1 MKKIDI
7 QNIIEGTVFSNE
19 PLKNHTTYRI
29 GGLADFFIYP
39 KDKKDIS
46 KLIKYFNSIKY
57 PYFILGNGS
66 NVLASDDGYRGAII
80 NTKKTFT
87 KILVHQN
94 EILCESGAMLSAVA
108 KVAMDKNL
116 SGFEE
121 LAGVPGTIGG
131 AIMMNAGC
139 YGRSISDKLK
149 MVEII
154 DENGNII
161 KLKASEIS
169 FGYRK
174 CSLKGIVTKAI
185 FNLSMENPLKIEKL
199 TNDLL
204 LKRKKSQPLS
214 LPSCGS
220 VFKRPEGYF
229 AGKLIQDALLK
240 GKVVGGAM
248 VSKKHAGFIIN
259 YDKATAEEV
268 KELIQL
274 IQKKVKEKFDVMLE
288 KEVIYL

>member
-1 MKKIDI
+1 MKKSDI
-7 QNIIEGTVFSNE
+7 ENIIKGRILSNE

-29 GGLADFFIYP
+29 GGLSDFFIYP
-39 KDKKDIS
+39 ESKKDLLV
-46 KLIKYFNSIKY
+46 LIKFFNSQEY

-66 NVLASDDGYRGAII
+66 NILVSDDGYRGAII
-80 NTKKTFT
+80 NTKKTFS
-87 KILVHQN
+87 KIEVFQN
-94 EILCESGAMLSAVA
+94 EILCEAGAMLSSVA
-108 KVAMDKNL
+108 KTAMTRNL

-139 YGRSISDKLK
+139 YGRSISDNLK

-154 DENGNII
+154 DKDGNLQ

-174 CSLKGIVTKAI
+174 CSLEGVIIRAI
-185 FNLSMENPLKIEKL
+185 FHLSMENIVKIENKM
-199 TNDLL
+199 NELL
-204 LKRKKSQPLS
+204 LKRKKSQPLT

-220 VFKRPEGYF
+220 VFKRPKGHF
-229 AGKLIQDALLK
+229 AGKLIEDSMLK
-240 GKVVGGAM
+240 GKIIGGAM

-259 YDKATAEEV
+259 YDKATSEEV

-274 IQKKVKEKFDVMLE
+274 VQDKVKDKFDVLLE

>member
-1 MKKIDI
+1 MEKKDI
-7 QNIIEGTVFSNE
+7 QNIIDGLVVSNE
-19 PLKNHTTYRI
+19 PLKNHTTYKI

-46 KLIKYFNSIKY
+46 KLIKYFNSVNY
-57 PYFILGNGS
+57 PFFILGNGS
-66 NVLASDDGYRGAII
+66 NILASDEGYRGAII
-80 NTKKTFT
+80 YTKKTFN
-87 KILVHQN
+87 KVLIHQN

-108 KVAMDKNL
+108 KTAMENNL

-121 LAGVPGTIGG
+121 LAGIPGTVGG

-139 YGRSISDKLK
+139 YGRLISDKLK

-154 DENGNII
+154 NEDGEII
-161 KLKASEIS
+161 KLKASEIT

-174 CSLKGIVTKAI
+174 CSLNGVVTKAI
-185 FNLSMENPLKIEKL
+185 FNLSMENRTKIEDL
-199 TNDLL
+199 TNELL

-220 VFKRPEGYF
+220 VFKRPEGNF
-229 AGKLIQDALLK
+229 AGKLIEESLLK
-240 GKVVGGAM
+240 GKTVGGAM

-259 YDKATAEEV
+259 FDKATSEEV
-268 KELIQL
+268 KELIKMVQD
-274 IQKKVKEKFDVMLE
+274 KVKERFDIALE
-288 KEVIYL
+288 TEVVYL